1 MTLRQI
7 IEENRLPIN
16 IRNVKAMS
24 IMGNYVRDEIFGVGN
39 PTPFGKVKEDNNMVN
54 DYPEELIPHVIFLIN
69 EAIKKNP
76 ERGAAKRASN

>member
-54 DYPEELIPHVIFLIN
+54 DYPEELIPHVVFLIN

-76 ERGAAKRASN
+76 ERGTAKRSSN